1 MKTTRIWGLLLC
13 SSLFFTAPVQADRTL
28 PLVPA
33 PVSMVKGN
41 GNGQFT
47 FTERTVITVENEAQ
61 RQVAELFSRLFA
73 HTAGFTPRIETGTQG
88 EVRLLT
94 DSTLPSEAY
103 HLEVSGK
110 QIVMKAAGAAGFFY
124 AFQTLRQAL
133 PAAIDGNRP
142 ATARWSVPAM
152 SIDDAPRF
160 GYRSFMLDVARY
172 FMPKDELLKVVD
184 CMAMLK
190 LNKLHLHLTDDNGW
204 RLEIKQYPKLTEVGA
219 WRVDRGTMPFPNRRN
234 AHPGEEATYGGYYT
248 QEDMKEIVRYAA
260 ERQIE
265 VVPEIDIPAHSNA
278 AIAAYPGLTCPVVD
292 KYLGVLPGLGG
303 THADIILCA
312 GNEKVYTFYEHVL
325 DEVLALFPGRYIHLG
340 GDEAWKT
347 YWKKCP
353 LCQKRIAD
361 EKLKDEEA
369 LQGYFM
375 SRMSQYVQRKG
386 RQVLGWDELTNSQV
400 PEGAIVLGW
409 RGNGDAALKA
419 AREGHRFIMTPAK
432 VLYLIRYQGPQWFEP
447 LTYFGNNTLKD
458 VYDYEP
464 VQKNWASEYEKLLLG
479 VQASMWTEFCYNP
492 SMVTYQVFP
501 RLAAL
506 AEVAWSPKGKK
517 DWQAFIGGLDRYL
530 AHLDAREVVYARSMY
545 NIQHVVEPDG
555 QGQLKV
561 NLECIRPD
569 VQIRYTTDGSEPSAH
584 SRKYT
589 APLTLRAS
597 TVVRAATFKE
607 RRRMGEVL
615 QLDLHWNKAT
625 GRPVLQG
632 SSNEKLLVNGLCG
645 SLRQSDFEWC
655 TWGNLDQVSFV
666 LDLQQLQPV
675 SKVGVRAL
683 TNYGMA
689 VHKPAS
695 VTVEVSADNV
705 HYVPFGTKNF
715 THGEIFKEG
724 NFVDLIE
731 FNGKDGSC
739 EARYVRLSAKSPGVC
754 PAEHVR
760 PGQPSRYYFDEVIV
774 E

>member
-1 MKTTRIWGLLLC
+1 MKTTRILGLMLC
-13 SSLFFTAPVQADRTL
+13 SSLFFTAPVHADKTL

-33 PVSMVKGN
+33 PASMVK

-47 FTERTVITVENEAQ
+47 FTERTVIAVENDAQ
-61 RQVAELFSRLFA
+61 RQVAELFSGLFA
-73 HTAGFTPRIETGTQG
+73 RTAGFTPQIVNGTQG
-88 EVRLLT
+88 EVRLVT
-94 DSTLPSEAY
+94 DSTLKDEAY
-103 HLEVSGK
+103 HLEVNGK
-110 QIVMKAAGAAGFFY
+110 QIVMKAAGPAGFFY

-133 PAAIDGNRP
+133 PAAIDGDERT
-142 ATARWSVPAM
+142 TARWSVPAM
-152 SIDDAPRF
+152 SVNDAPRF

-172 FMPKDELLKVVD
+172 FMPKEELLRVVD

-190 LNKLHLHLTDDNGW
+190 LNTLHLHLTDDNGW
-204 RLEIKQYPKLTEVGA
+204 RLEIKKYPKLTEVGA
-219 WRVDRGTMPFPNRRN
+219 WRVDRGTMPFSNRRN
-234 AHPGEEATYGGYYT
+234 AHPGEEATYGGFYT

-278 AIAAYPGLTCPVVD
+278 AIASYPGLTCPVVD

-303 THADIILCA
+303 DHADIILCA

-325 DEVLALFPGRYIHLG
+325 DEVLALFPDKYIHLG

-375 SRMSQYVQRKG
+375 SRMSKYVQSKG
-386 RQVLGWDELTNSQV
+386 RQVLGWDELTNSKV

-419 AREGHRFIMTPAK
+419 AKEGHSFIMTPAK

-464 VQKNWASEYEKLLLG
+464 VQKDWAPEYEKLLLG

-517 DWQAFIGGLDRYL
+517 DWRAFIGGLDRYL
-530 AHLDAREVVYARSMY
+530 AHLDAREVVYAKSMY

-555 QGQLKV
+555 EGKLKV

-569 VQIRYTTDGSEPSAH
+569 VQIRYTTDGSEPTAR

-589 APLTLRAS
+589 APLTLSAS
-597 TVVRAATFKE
+597 TEVRAATFKD

-615 QLDLHWNKAT
+615 KLDLNWNKAT

-632 SSNEKLLVNGLCG
+632 TSNEKLLVNGLCG

-655 TWGNLDQVSFV
+655 TWGNLDEVSFV
-666 LDLQQLQPV
+666 LDLQKTLPV

-683 TNYGMA
+683 TNYSMA

-695 VTVEVSADNV
+695 VTVEVSTDNV
-705 HYVPFGTKNF
+705 NYVPFGTKSF

-724 NFVDLIE
+724 NFVDLLE
-731 FNGKDGSC
+731 FDGKDGSR
-739 EARYVRLSAKSPGVC
+739 EARYVRISAKSPGAC
-754 PAEHVR
+754 PADHVR

>member
-41 GNGQFT
+41 GQFT

-61 RQVAELFSRLFA
+61 RQVAELFCRLFA

-94 DSTLPSEAY
+94 DSTLPGEAY

-142 ATARWSVPAM
+142 ATVRWSVPAM

-248 QEDMKEIVRYAA
+248 QKDMKEIVRYAA

-292 KYLGVLPGLGG
+292 QYLGVLPGLGG
-303 THADIILCA
+303 NHADIILCA

-419 AREGHRFIMTPAK
+419 ARKGHRFIMTPAK

-447 LTYFGNNTLKD
+447 LTYFGNNTLRD

-464 VQKNWASEYEKLLLG
+464 VQKDWAPEYEKLLLG

-517 DWQAFIGGLDRYL
+517 NWQAFIGGLDRYL

-625 GRPVLQG
+625 GHPVLQG
-632 SSNEKLLVNGLCG
+632 TSNEKLLVNGLCG

>member
-1 MKTTRIWGLLLC
+1 MKPIRILGLMLC
-13 SSLFFTAPVQADRTL
+13 SSLFFTAPVHAGDSL

-33 PVSMVKGN
+33 PVSMVRGS
-41 GNGQFT
+41 GQFT
-47 FTERTVITVENEAQ
+47 FTERTVIAVENGAQ
-61 RQVAELFSRLFA
+61 RQVAELFGRLFA
-73 HTAGFTPRIETGTQG
+73 RAAGFTPQVVHGTQG
-88 EVRLLT
+88 DIRLVT
-94 DSTLPSEAY
+94 DSTLKDEAY
-103 HLEVSGK
+103 QLEVNGK
-110 QIVMKAAGAAGFFY
+110 QIVMKAAGPAGFFY

-133 PAAIDGNRP
+133 PAAIDGDERT
-142 ATARWSVPAM
+142 TARWSVPAM
-152 SIDDAPRF
+152 SVDDAPRF
-160 GYRSFMLDVARY
+160 GYRSLMLDVARY
-172 FMPKDELLKVVD
+172 FMPKDDLLEVVD

-190 LNKLHLHLTDDNGW
+190 LNTLHLHLTDDNGW
-204 RLEIKQYPKLTEVGA
+204 RLEIKKYPKLTEVGA
-219 WRVDRGTMPFPNRRN
+219 WRVDRGTMPFPDRRN
-234 AHPGEEATYGGYYT
+234 ARPGEEATYGGYYT
-248 QEDMKEIVRYAA
+248 QEDIKDIVRYAA

-278 AIAAYPGLTCPVVD
+278 AIASYPGLTCPVVD

-303 THADIILCA
+303 DHADIILCA
-312 GNEKVYTFYEHVL
+312 GNDKVYTFYEHVL
-325 DEVLALFPGRYIHLG
+325 DEVLALFPGKYIHLG

-361 EKLKDEEA
+361 ERLKDEEA

-375 SRMSQYVQRKG
+375 SRMSRYVQSKG
-386 RQVLGWDELTNSQV
+386 RQVLGWDELTNSKV

-419 AREGHRFIMTPAK
+419 AKEGHSFIMTPAK

-464 VQKNWASEYEKLLLG
+464 VQKDWAPAYEKLLLG
-479 VQASMWTEFCYNP
+479 VQASMWTEFCHTP
-492 SMVTYQVFP
+492 SMVTYQLFP

-506 AEVAWSPKGKK
+506 AEVAWSPKGRK
-517 DWQAFIGGLDRYL
+517 DWHAFIGGLDRYL
-530 AHLDAREVVYARSMY
+530 AHLDAREVVYAKSMY

-555 QGQLKV
+555 EGKLKV

-569 VQIRYTTDGSEPSAH
+569 VQIRYTTDGSEPTAR
-584 SRKYT
+584 SRKYS
-589 APLTLRAS
+589 APLTLSAS
-597 TVVRAATFKE
+597 AVVRAATFKD
-607 RRRMGEVL
+607 RRRTGEVL
-615 QLDLHWNKAT
+615 TLELNWNKAT
-625 GRPVLQG
+625 GRPVLHG
-632 SSNEKLLVNGLCG
+632 TSDEKLLVNGLCG

-655 TWGNLDQVSFV
+655 TWGNLDEVSFV
-666 LDLQQLQPV
+666 LDLQKVQPV

-695 VTVEVSADNV
+695 VTVEVSTDNV
-705 HYVPFGTKNF
+705 NYVPFGTKSF

-724 NFVDLIE
+724 NFVDLIG
-731 FNGKDGSC
+731 FDGKDGSR
-739 EARYVRLSAKSPGVC
+739 EARYVRISAKSPGAC
-754 PAEHVR
+754 PADHVR